1 MINID
6 NLSLEQIMGEEIE
19 LFPLMDERDEKKIK
33 KQPVPEE
40 LPILSLKNTVLFP
53 GVVIP
58 ITAGRNRSIKLLE
71 DAHREKNLIGVVAQK
86 NAKIDIPNA
95 KDLHTTGTVAK
106 ILKMLKMP
114 DGNYTVILQ
123 GLRRFQWTKITQTEP
138 YFKAAVQSL
147 EDKKPAT
154 NNKEYQ
160 ATIDAVRDTALDII
174 DINPSIPAEAGM
186 AINNIESSSFLINFV
201 SSNLNLNINEKQ
213 TLLEFDNLKDRA
225 IEVLRLMG
233 IELQKL
239 ELKNTIQSKVRQ
251 DLDQQQK
258 EYFLHQQMR
267 TIQEE
272 LGGVS
277 YETEMEEMR
286 QRAKSKKWNQQTQ
299 EHFEKELTRLMR
311 LNPQMPEHSIQRNYL
326 DLMLTLPWQDYTQ
339 DNFDLKKAIKILNRD
354 HFGLEDIKER
364 IIEYLAVLKL
374 KGDMKSPIICLY
386 GPPGVGKTS
395 LGKSIAEALNRKY
408 IRMSLGGLHDESEIR
423 GHRKTYIG
431 AMPGRILQSIKKSG
445 SSNPVFILDEIDK
458 MTISAHGDPSSAM
471 LEVLDPEQNHSFY
484 DNYLELGYDLS
495 KVFFIATANNIAEIP
510 SPLRDRME
518 LINIAG
524 YTIEEKVEIAYKYL
538 LPKQLKEHGLKEN
551 DLKITKKNLEFLV
564 ESYTRESGVRKL
576 EQQIAKIVRHFAKK
590 VAMEETFDV
599 EIQSETITEILG
611 PGRSSDKYENNE
623 VPGVVTGLA
632 WTRVGGD
639 ILFIESILSKGKG
652 ELSITG
658 NLGNVMKESARIA
671 LEFIKAHA
679 KQLNIDESIFSKY
692 NIHIHVPEGATPKDG
707 PSAGIAMLS
716 SIVSSFTQRKVKAN
730 LAMTGE
736 ITLRGKVLPVGGIKE
751 KILAAKR
758 ANIKEIILCEENK
771 KDILEI
777 KPQYI
782 KGLKFHY
789 VTTMME
795 VLDIALLKQKVK
807 GAKKF
812 SD

>member
-213 TLLEFDNLKDRA
+213 NLLEFDNLKDRA

-239 ELKNTIQSKVRQ
+239 ELKNNIQSKVRQ

-277 YETEMEEMR
+277 YETEIEEMR

-326 DLMLTLPWQDYTQ
+326 DFMLTLPWQDYTQ
-339 DNFDLKKAIKILNRD
+339 DNF
-354 HFGLEDIKER
+354 
-364 IIEYLAVLKL
+364 
-374 KGDMKSPIICLY
+374 
-386 GPPGVGKTS
+386 
-395 LGKSIAEALNRKY
+395 
-408 IRMSLGGLHDESEIR
+408 
-423 GHRKTYIG
+423 
-431 AMPGRILQSIKKSG
+431 
-445 SSNPVFILDEIDK
+445 
-458 MTISAHGDPSSAM
+458 
-471 LEVLDPEQNHSFY
+471 
-484 DNYLELGYDLS
+484 
-495 KVFFIATANNIAEIP
+495 
-510 SPLRDRME
+510 
-518 LINIAG
+518 
-524 YTIEEKVEIAYKYL
+524 
-538 LPKQLKEHGLKEN
+538 
-551 DLKITKKNLEFLV
+551 
-564 ESYTRESGVRKL
+564 
-576 EQQIAKIVRHFAKK
+576 
-590 VAMEETFDV
+590 
-599 EIQSETITEILG
+599 
-611 PGRSSDKYENNE
+611 
-623 VPGVVTGLA
+623 
-632 WTRVGGD
+632 
-639 ILFIESILSKGKG
+639 
-652 ELSITG
+652 
-658 NLGNVMKESARIA
+658 
-671 LEFIKAHA
+671 
-679 KQLNIDESIFSKY
+679 
-692 NIHIHVPEGATPKDG
+692 
-707 PSAGIAMLS
+707 
-716 SIVSSFTQRKVKAN
+716 
-730 LAMTGE
+730 
-736 ITLRGKVLPVGGIKE
+736 
-751 KILAAKR
+751 
-758 ANIKEIILCEENK
+758 
-771 KDILEI
+771 
-777 KPQYI
+777 
-782 KGLKFHY
+782 
-789 VTTMME
+789 
-795 VLDIALLKQKVK
+795 
-807 GAKKF
+807 
-812 SD
+812 